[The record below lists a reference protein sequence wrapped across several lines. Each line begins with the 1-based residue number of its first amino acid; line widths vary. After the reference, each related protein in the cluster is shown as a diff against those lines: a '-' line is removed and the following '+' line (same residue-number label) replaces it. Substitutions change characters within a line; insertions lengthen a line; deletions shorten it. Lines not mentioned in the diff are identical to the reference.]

1 MMPVIP
7 KETIASYSDA
17 EIRDLI
23 EMLQRE
29 QRDRVRRED
38 RKAVEEFRE
47 AAKNFF
53 ARNIPCYIVYH
64 DEFIYL
70 DAEDL
75 HFEVE

>member
-1 MMPVIP
+1 MTPVIS
-7 KETIASYSDA
+7 KETIASYSDI
-17 EIRDLI
+17 EISDLI
-23 EMLQRE
+23 TMLQRE
-29 QRDRVRRED
+29 QRDRVRRKD
-38 RKAVEEFRE
+38 REAVKEFRE